1 MDNKEILTDSIA
13 DLSKNNF
20 DDSVIKDNK
29 LCFVIDEA
37 LYRVRMPN
45 QGEQALTEQKRNLMQ
60 LEYLKQ
66 EGCITKSQLLVQLK
80 NSGVVDIEKLEETK
94 ESLTKELKKF
104 WFLLATKDSADKS
117 KIEDYSEQIKKIQNN
132 LQDLAVD
139 IATYLSPCLENRL
152 EKFYLEYLTTI
163 CTEQR
168 IGEEWKRVWNSY
180 DEFNQ
185 ADASLSN
192 KAIAYMTWLLLNRR

>member
-1 MDNKEILTDSIA
+1 MENKDILSESIA

-29 LCFVIDEA
+29 LCFIIDEA

-45 QGEQALTEQKRNLMQ
+45 QGEQAITEQKRNLKQ
-60 LEYLKQ
+60 LEFLNQ
-66 EGCITKSQLLVQLK
+66 EGCITKTQLLAQLK
-80 NSGVVDIEKLEETK
+80 NSGIVDIEKLEDAK

-104 WFLLATKDSADKS
+104 WFMLATKDSGDKI
-117 KIEDYSEQIKKIQNN
+117 KLEEYSEKIKKIQET
-132 LQDLAVD
+132 LQGLAID
-139 IATYLSPCLENRL
+139 ISTYLSPSLESRL

-168 IGEEWKRVWNSY
+168 VGEEWKRVWNSY

-192 KAIAYMTWLLLNRR
+192 KAIAYQTWLLLNRH

>member
-1 MDNKEILTDSIA
+1 MENKDILSESIS

-29 LCFVIDEA
+29 LCFIIDEA

-45 QGEQALTEQKRNLMQ
+45 QGEQAVTEQKRNLKQ
-60 LEYLKQ
+60 LEFLNQ
-66 EGCITKSQLLVQLK
+66 EGCITKTQLLAQLK
-80 NSGVVDIEKLEETK
+80 NSGVVDIEKLEDAK

-104 WFLLATKDSADKS
+104 WFMLATKDSGDKI
-117 KIEDYSEQIKKIQNN
+117 KLEEYSEKIKKIQES
-132 LQDLAVD
+132 LQGLSID
-139 IATYLSPCLENRL
+139 ISTYLSPSLESRL
-152 EKFYLEYLTTI
+152 EKFYLEYITTT
-163 CTEQR
+163 CTEQKV
-168 IGEEWKRVWNSY
+168 GEEWKRVWNSY

-185 ADASLSN
+185 ADASLAN